1 MERNEIAAICISGD
15 LSLEQYLVIKKNK
28 IDFKGILQPRIPFI
42 SEKIQKK
49 IFSEKEKVEKIL
61 GNNSRFI
68 FYEDK
73 EYPQLLKEI
82 NNPPLVLFYHGD
94 ISLLKYEVK
103 IAIVGSRNASDY
115 GLNYTEK
122 FAKELSEYNIVI
134 ISGMAAGIDGRAHKG
149 ALKEKGKTI
158 AVLGSGINVP
168 YPSCNRNLYNEI
180 CNSGLVIS
188 EYLPDTPPYK
198 QNFPRRNRIV
208 VGLSKGLLVTQ
219 AAFKSGS
226 MISAKLAS
234 EFNRD
239 VFALPGKGVCHILG
253 NGPGNCSHGADVK
266 GLCGLK
272 HGRDKG
278 RCVGI
283 TGKGSQG
290 CQKGGVQVHISLDLT
305 SQSMHVI
312 KNRFPKILLTDD
324 MQVGFFH
331 NHLKADFV
339 GVG

>member
-49 IFSEKEKVEKIL
+49 IVSEKEKVEKIL

-82 NNPPLVLFYHGD
+82 NNPPLVLFYLGD
-94 ISLLKYEVK
+94 ISLLKYEIK

-239 VFALPGKGVCHILG
+239 VFALPGNI
-253 NGPGNCSHGADVK
+253 N
-266 GLCGLK
+266 LK
-272 HGRDKG
+272 QS
-278 RCVGI
+278 
-283 TGKGSQG
+283 TGTNW
-290 CQKGGVQVHISLDLT
+290 L
-305 SQSMHVI
+305 I
-312 KNRFPKILLTDD
+312 KNGAKLVTEVEDILVEYNIKKKEKKNYKNESKILQLIKDEPRTFTELKEESGMINDELILELT
-324 MQVGFFH
+324 QLQINGSIKEVNGKWKSF
-331 NHLKADFV
+331 
-339 GVG
+339 